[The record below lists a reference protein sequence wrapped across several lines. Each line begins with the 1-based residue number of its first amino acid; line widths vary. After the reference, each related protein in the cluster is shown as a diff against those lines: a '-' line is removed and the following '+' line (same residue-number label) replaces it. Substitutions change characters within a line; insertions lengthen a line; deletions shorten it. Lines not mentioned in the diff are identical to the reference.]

1 MRVGTGWRMLTSMP
15 TTDTPRT
22 WWITLSLIAIVL
34 GTALLLLGIA
44 VAGAHALV
52 P

>member
-1 MRVGTGWRMLTSMP
+1 MAHAAFMP
-15 TTDTPRT
+15 TPDGPRT

-34 GTALLLLGIA
+34 GAVLLLLGIGIA
-44 VAGAHALV
+44 SAHALA